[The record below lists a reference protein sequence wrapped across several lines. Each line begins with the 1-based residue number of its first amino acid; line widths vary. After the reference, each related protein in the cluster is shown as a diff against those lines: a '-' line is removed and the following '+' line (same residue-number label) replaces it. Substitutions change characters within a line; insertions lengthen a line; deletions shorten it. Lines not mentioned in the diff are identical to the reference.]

1 MRTARLARCSVPFA
15 SGRGR
20 GCGMS
25 PRLTVRCDERGAME
39 LEHIEPIL
47 SRSTHPPCIGHRSR
61 RLRALLMRFW
71 LAHPPLIHIV
81 PRPRAARFL
90 RSAQSRYRLRL
101 REEPSRAEPGEHGL
115 RLALWESAR
124 RRRCMR
130 AFVEAREERR
140 RVEERGVPTG
150 PGKHM
155 VGEVVDPYPDPGSG
169 VAAVVYPPRVSSSGP
184 ALKFAPFPPSPSL
197 VPLPLTHLSQLIRRC
212 EISKRAQLPRSVTDG
227 GRFLRC
233 CSAATL
239 RAAAVYVGCPSCIP
253 PAGVRTPRQCG
264 WLLAAARRWDPE
276 ASHDD

>member
-101 REEPSRAEPGEHGL
+101 REEPSRAEPGEA
-115 RLALWESAR
+115 RLAACTLGKRAQATMYASVCRSKGR
-124 RRRCMR
+124 RGGEWKNE
-130 AFVEAREERR
+130 VW
-140 RVEERGVPTG
+140 PTG

-184 ALKFAPFPPSPSL
+184 APEVRPVSSLSLPGPAPADAP
-197 VPLPLTHLSQLIRRC
+197 
-212 EISKRAQLPRSVTDG
+212 
-227 GRFLRC
+227 
-233 CSAATL
+233 
-239 RAAAVYVGCPSCIP
+239 
-253 PAGVRTPRQCG
+253 
-264 WLLAAARRWDPE
+264 LAA
-276 ASHDD
+276 HT

>member
-47 SRSTHPPCIGHRSR
+47 SRSTHPPCTGHRSR

-101 REEPSRAEPGEHGL
+101 REEPSRAEPGSRGTACGL
-115 RLALWESAR
+115 HFGKARAGDDVCERLSKQG
-124 RRRCMR
+124 
-130 AFVEAREERR
+130 EERR
-140 RVEERGVPTG
+140 RVEERGVAHWPWEA
-150 PGKHM
+150 H
-155 VGEVVDPYPDPGSG
+155 
-169 VAAVVYPPRVSSSGP
+169 
-184 ALKFAPFPPSPSL
+184 
-197 VPLPLTHLSQLIRRC
+197 
-212 EISKRAQLPRSVTDG
+212 G
-227 GRFLRC
+227 GRGSR
-233 CSAATL
+233 SIP
-239 RAAAVYVGCPSCIP
+239 RPWVGCRGRCLSTPCIVIRACP
-253 PAGVRTPRQCG
+253 
-264 WLLAAARRWDPE
+264 
-276 ASHDD
+276 